1 MPGAP
6 VVVHQD
12 PAPTRSPKCANIV
25 DFSIAKVRYSLV
37 RRVGS
42 IGTTRHFRRP
52 VFSSAEK
59 FAIAMKIPF
68 RGWGSGGSRCG
79 EASSIGGSGGPTM
92 RNKKDGRAVVGGR
105 SAKARTKDSLDTT
118 KESSASLYEE
128 PSSSPVDMDQFCA
141 EDASNISDTAAVAHV
156 TEAEDE
162 RLVIDAAFP
171 ASDFDGA
178 QAGEEK
184 ATFDAIVVMP
194 PDNTSND
201 RRTSSALTKAMTIK
215 QANLTNAMEGLFDD
229 AFAMVDQ
236 RQEDQGRDTPPDD
249 DDKES
254 IPIAELKE
262 RVAEHMK
269 KQGRVTKQ
277 FIDLIRHLEDEA
289 MMKEAINHE
298 LQKRL
303 KLANQLLEEEGL
315 DAVEANV
322 FVPSTIS
329 TANGHR
335 SSRKERHCQST
346 AMPQRTPPTIDTLF
360 AITEIHCDHNVEKEL
375 DDVSCLVSEMAAEDQ
390 PPPQQPEK
398 KKLPPGSPVT
408 ERTAVSD
415 ESIQVALH
423 LHSEKELLEF

>member
-1 MPGAP
+1 
-6 VVVHQD
+6 
-12 PAPTRSPKCANIV
+12 
-25 DFSIAKVRYSLV
+25 
-37 RRVGS
+37 
-42 IGTTRHFRRP
+42 
-52 VFSSAEK
+52 
-59 FAIAMKIPF
+59 
-68 RGWGSGGSRCG
+68 
-79 EASSIGGSGGPTM
+79 M

-141 EDASNISDTAAVAHV
+141 DDASNISDTVAVALV

-162 RLVIDAAFP
+162 RLVIGAASP
-171 ASDFDGA
+171 ASDFDEA

-184 ATFDAIVVMP
+184 ATFDAVVVMP
-194 PDNTSND
+194 PDNNNND

-229 AFAMVDQ
+229 AFAMVVQ
-236 RQEDQGRDTPPDD
+236 RQEDQGRDTPPGHDD
-249 DDKES
+249 DES
-254 IPIAELKE
+254 IPIIPIAQLKE
-262 RVAEHMK
+262 RVVEHLK